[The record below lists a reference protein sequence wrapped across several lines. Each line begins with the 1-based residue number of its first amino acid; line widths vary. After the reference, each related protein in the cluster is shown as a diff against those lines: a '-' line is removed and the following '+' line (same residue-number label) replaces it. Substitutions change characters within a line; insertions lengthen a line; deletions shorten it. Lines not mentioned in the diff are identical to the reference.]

1 MFTHPLE
8 LYMACNFSCY
18 IRTEG
23 WIVMGMGS
31 PIHCKDGNIL
41 EIVQDRN
48 VTHQYAAIACQIV
61 PFLMTL
67 SDSEGHLC
75 ISQGF

>member
-1 MFTHPLE
+1 
-8 LYMACNFSCY
+8 
-18 IRTEG
+18 
-23 WIVMGMGS
+23 MGMGS